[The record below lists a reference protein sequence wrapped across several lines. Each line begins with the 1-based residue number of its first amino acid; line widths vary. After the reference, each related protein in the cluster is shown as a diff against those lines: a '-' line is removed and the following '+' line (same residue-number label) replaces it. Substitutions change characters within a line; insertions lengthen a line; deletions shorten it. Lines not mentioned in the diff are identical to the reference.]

1 MERKI
6 RVQVK
11 NERKATFMYDIL
23 IKNGK
28 VIDGSGNPWRGA
40 DVGIVDGKIAAIG
53 QLEEDGAKRT
63 IDARGKFVCPGFVDG
78 HSHSDLFILAEPEA
92 RQKIMQGIT
101 TENLGL
107 DGMSLA
113 PIKGEDI
120 PGWRRHLAG
129 LAGDPVVDWS
139 WGSFEEYL
147 DAVDKRKPATNICSY
162 VGLGT
167 IRLMVMGMDDR
178 EAGPAEVERMAE
190 ITGKAMAQGARGI
203 SAGLIYP
210 PSSYQSLSEIVEI
223 AKVAR
228 KHDGIFDVHM
238 RSEADGI
245 VQAIQE
251 VLEIGRRS
259 EIPVLITHFKIRGKN
274 NWGKAPMLL
283 EMLENA
289 RKEGVDVT
297 VAQYPYTAGSTI
309 LHAVIPPW
317 RHTGGPDNLLRMLRE
332 ERASIKKEIRERM
345 DWENFSAIVGWENI
359 FVSSVVTEANK
370 RYEGKHIVR
379 IAEERGCD
387 DPVDAAFDLLV
398 EENLAVGMIN
408 FGLNEEDVVEIMK
421 SPTMS
426 VITDG
431 LLGGD
436 KPHPRAYG
444 TCPRILGRYV
454 REQQVMSLEEAVR
467 KMTSLPARKL
477 RLKSKGMLAE
487 NYDADIVVF
496 DPETVMDRS
505 TYEEPRTYS
514 AGIDWVL
521 VNGVVAVEEGAYTGQ
536 RAGRTIRC

>member
-1 MERKI
+1 M
-6 RVQVK
+6 
-11 NERKATFMYDIL
+11 L
-23 IKNGK
+23 IKGGR
-28 VIDGSGNPWRGA
+28 VIDGTGNPWRAA
-40 DVGIVDGKIAAIG
+40 DVGVVGGKIAAVG
-53 QLEEDGAKRT
+53 QLEGGEI
-63 IDARGKFVCPGFVDG
+63 IDAGGKFVCPGFVDG
-78 HSHSDLFILAEPEA
+78 HSHSDLYILAEPEA

-107 DGMSLA
+107 DGMSVA
-113 PIKGEDI
+113 PIKRENV

-129 LAGDPVVDWS
+129 LAGDPGLDWS
-139 WGSFEEYL
+139 WGSLGEYL
-147 DAVDKRKPATNICSY
+147 DAVDKRKPATNISSY

-167 IRLMVMGMDDR
+167 VRLMVMGMDDR
-178 EAGPAEVERMAE
+178 DASPAEVRRMAE
-190 ITGKAMAQGARGI
+190 ITGEAMAQGARGV

-210 PSSYQSLSEIVEI
+210 PSSYQTLSEIVEI

-228 KHDGIFDVHM
+228 EFDGIFDVHM

-245 VQAIQE
+245 VKAIEE

-259 EIPVLITHFKIRGKN
+259 GIPVLITHFKIRGKN

-283 EMLENA
+283 ELLENA

-317 RHTGGPDNLLRMLRE
+317 RHTGGPDKLLEMLRE
-332 ERASIKKEIRERM
+332 DRESIKKEIRERM

-370 RYEGKHIVR
+370 QFEGKDIAR
-379 IAEERGCD
+379 IAAERGCE
-387 DPVDAAFDLLV
+387 DPADAALDLLL

-454 REQQVMSLEEAVR
+454 RERKVMSWEEAVR
-467 KMTSLPARKL
+467 KMTSLPAQKL
-477 RLKSKGMLAE
+477 RLKTKGVLAE
-487 NYDADIVVF
+487 NHDADIVVF
-496 DPETVMDRS
+496 DPGTIMDRA
-505 TYEEPRTYS
+505 TYEEPRTWS
-514 AGIDWVL
+514 SGIDWVL
-521 VNGVVAVEEGAYTGQ
+521 VNGVIAVKQGEYTGR
-536 RAGRTIRC
+536 RAGKTLRC